1 MIQQEGARLMLI
13 THRTAR
19 LTEYEEARLA
29 IEGGCR
35 WVQLRMKGTLNLD
48 DARRLARRLSV
59 LCKERNTL
67 LCIDDDVE
75 IALASGAGGVHVGKN
90 DMPVAEVWEHVRA
103 AGRERD
109 FIVGATANTFE
120 DICANTFE
128 DIRRAAEQGASYIG
142 LGPFRFTQTKEK
154 LSPVLGLEGY
164 REILKQCREAGIHL
178 PVYAIGGIEAAD
190 IPELMQ
196 TGITG
201 IAISGSIVS
210 ADDPTAATCHLLKLI
225 THNS

>member
-1 MIQQEGARLMLI
+1 MYRENMIQQEGARLMLI

-48 DARRLARRLSV
+48 DARRLSV

-120 DICANTFE
+120 DI
-128 DIRRAAEQGASYIG
+128 RRAAALEIADYEDALQCAQAMRIKADFIITRNIKDLKNSAVPALTPGAFLS
-142 LGPFRFTQTKEK
+142 RFF
-154 LSPVLGLEGY
+154 G
-164 REILKQCREAGIHL
+164 A
-178 PVYAIGGIEAAD
+178 
-190 IPELMQ
+190 
-196 TGITG
+196 
-201 IAISGSIVS
+201 VS
-210 ADDPTAATCHLLKLI
+210 
-225 THNS
+225 